1 VQVSDELDR
10 RAAEIA
16 RLRDELDA
24 ARAECE
30 RLRAELEELQHSHHE
45 LVTDM
50 AREIDQLRVRPSTP
64 WPHTGPREM

>member
-1 VQVSDELDR
+1 MSDELDR

-30 RLRAELEELQHSHHE
+30 S
-45 LVTDM
+45 
-50 AREIDQLRVRPSTP
+50 
-64 WPHTGPREM
+64 GCPRSWRSYNIRTMS

>member
-1 VQVSDELDR
+1 MTSWIGGPPR
-10 RAAEIA
+10 SRG
-16 RLRDELDA
+16 LRDELDA